1 MRAQVSDPVAN
12 GANVPAC
19 LSCSL
24 SLSALPHPILNCKT
38 TNWERERER
47 ESRGKHLGRER
58 GKNKREELSESER
71 DREKNISTNV
81 V

>member
-24 SLSALPHPILNCKT
+24 SLSALPHPIRNCKT
-38 TNWERERER
+38 TNWERER